1 MESLVATVMNDK
13 VQVDNTVAPHRV
25 DQSDCGH
32 IGTLSIIITLPRE
45 AIAGGSL
52 FDGCADRVNDKVQV
66 GDGVEEAIV
75 GSVQIVARRS
85 KQTTMPM
92 DFIPLTD
99 GNGIKQVDGTLKV
112 TNTFRLGDS
121 SSRMPNLVDGVILGR
136 KNHLIVFVADPVGTI
151 PVSRLLLRPINR
163 NRHPAVSHIVA
174 QQWGI
179 DKMLHVLHISL
190 CCYGFAADVGQELWR
205 EQLHEG
211 VGATIGKS
219 AFG

>member
-1 MESLVATVMNDK
+1 MNDK
-13 VQVDNTVAPHRV
+13 AQVDNTVAPHRV
-25 DQSDCGH
+25 DQSDGGH
-32 IGTLSIIITLPRE
+32 IGTLCIIITLPRE

-52 FDGCADRVNDKVQV
+52 FDGCADWVNDKVQV

-121 SSRMPNLVDGVILGR
+121 ASRMPNLVDGVILGR

-151 PVSRLLLRPINR
+151 PVGRLLLRPIN
-163 NRHPAVSHIVA
+163 
-174 QQWGI
+174 
-179 DKMLHVLHISL
+179 
-190 CCYGFAADVGQELWR
+190 
-205 EQLHEG
+205 
-211 VGATIGKS
+211 
-219 AFG
+219 